1 MLKIVVLLKQ
11 TFDTE
16 EKIVIKAGTVDE
28 NDAKFVINPY
38 DEYALEEALRQKER
52 LSGEVIAITCGPERA
67 QDALRTALAIG
78 ADEAIR
84 LDSASLP
91 DDSYAIAAVLAAVIA
106 SLSPDL
112 LLAGLFAVDSG
123 AGSVALQ
130 IAERLGLPHASSA
143 VKLTL
148 LSKDEWAALPAESAL
163 QAAAPSHAARFALVE
178 GDIEGDTKT
187 VAIPLPAESVLQAAA
202 PLHAERF
209 ALVERDIEG
218 DTETVVI
225 PLPALITAQQ
235 GLNEPRYPSLP
246 GIMKAKRKP
255 LRVITPAELIS
266 SGALDA
272 ASITPRTVRAELLP
286 PPPRA
291 AGKRL
296 SGAPQEQAAALVSL
310 LREEAKLPL

>member
-16 EKIVIKAGTVDE
+16 EKITVTPAGVDE
-28 NDAKFVINPY
+28 RDAKFVINPY
-38 DEYALEEALRQKER
+38 DEYALEEALRQRE
-52 LSGEVIAITCGPERA
+52 LHGGEVIAVSCGPERA

-84 LDSASLP
+84 LDSADVP
-91 DDSYAIAAVLAAVIA
+91 DDGSSVAAALAAVIQPLA
-106 SLSPDL
+106 PDL

-123 AGSVALQ
+123 SGSVALQ
-130 IAERLGLPHASSA
+130 VAEQLQLPHASSA
-143 VKLTL
+143 VKVTILRAEEL
-148 LSKDEWAALPAESAL
+148 GALAGGGTNN
-163 QAAAPSHAARFALVE
+163 AAAMLS
-178 GDIEGDTKT
+178 G
-187 VAIPLPAESVLQAAA
+187 
-202 PLHAERF
+202 ERY
-209 ALVERDIEG
+209 ALVERDVEG
-218 DTETVVI
+218 DTETVSI

-255 LRVITPAELIS
+255 LRTVTLEELIS
-266 SGALDA
+266 SGAI
-272 ASITPRTVRAELLP
+272 SSESVSPRTSRSELLS

-296 SGAPQEQAAALVSL
+296 PGAPAEQATALVSL
-310 LREEAKLPL
+310 LREEAKLL

>member
-1 MLKIVVLLKQ
+1 MKIVVLLKQ

-16 EKIVIKAGTVDE
+16 EKITVTAAGIDE
-28 NDAKFVINPY
+28 RDAKFVINPY
-38 DEYALEEALRQKER
+38 DEFALEEALRQRE
-52 LSGEVIAITCGPERA
+52 LLGGTVIALTCGPERA

-84 LDSASLP
+84 LDNTALP
-91 DDSYAIAAVLAAVIA
+91 DDNSSVAAAIAAVIKPLA
-106 SLSPDL
+106 PDL

-130 IAERLGLPHASSA
+130 VAERLQLPHASAA
-143 VKLTL
+143 VKVNLISAAEL
-148 LSKDEWAALPAESAL
+148 GALS
-163 QAAAPSHAARFALVE
+163 
-178 GDIEGDTKT
+178 T
-187 VAIPLPAESVLQAAA
+187 VGVLSTASPLS
-202 PLHAERF
+202 AERY

-218 DTETVVI
+218 DTETVTV

-255 LRVITPAELIS
+255 LRTITLEELIS
-266 SGALDA
+266 SRAL
-272 ASITPRTVRAELLP
+272 SPGSLSPRTERKQLLP

-296 SGAPQEQAAALVSL
+296 PGAPAEQAAALVAL
-310 LREEAKLPL
+310 LRDEAKLL

>member
-1 MLKIVVLLKQ
+1 MKIVVLLKQ

-16 EKIVIKAGTVDE
+16 EKIIVTAAGVDE

-38 DEYALEEALRQKER
+38 DEYALEEALRQRER
-52 LSGEVIAITCGPERA
+52 LGGEVIAVTCGPERS

-84 LDSASLP
+84 LDSGSLP
-91 DDSYAIAAVLAAVIA
+91 DDGSAVAAALAAIIKP
-106 SLSPDL
+106 LSPDL

-143 VKLTL
+143 VKLTIL
-148 LSKDEWAALPAESAL
+148 TAAELSALPKEGVLLEAGASSAG
-163 QAAAPSHAARFALVE
+163 RFV
-178 GDIEGDTKT
+178 
-187 VAIPLPAESVLQAAA
+187 
-202 PLHAERF
+202 
-209 ALVERDIEG
+209 LVERDIEG
-218 DTETVVI
+218 DTETVSL
-225 PLPALITAQQ
+225 PLPALVTAQQ

-255 LRVITPAELIS
+255 LRTVTLQELVN
-266 SGALDA
+266 SGSL
-272 ASITPRTVRAELLP
+272 ASESVAPRTSRSLLLP

-296 SGAPQEQAAALVSL
+296 PGAPAEQAAALVSL

>member
-16 EKIVIKAGTVDE
+16 EKIVLTPSGVDE
-28 NDAKFVINPY
+28 RDAKFVINPY
-38 DEYALEEALRQKER
+38 DEYALEEALRLREQ
-52 LSGEVIAITCGPERA
+52 LGGTVIALTCGPDRSQE
-67 QDALRTALAIG
+67 ALRTALAIG

-84 LDSASLP
+84 LDSAALP
-91 DDSYAIAAVLAAVIA
+91 DDSTSIASALAAVIGPLA
-106 SLSPDL
+106 PDI

-130 IAERLGLPHASSA
+130 IAQQLSLPHATSA
-143 VKLTL
+143 VKVTIVTAEELNSLPAAGL
-148 LSKDEWAALPAESAL
+148 LSSPTA
-163 QAAAPSHAARFALVE
+163 V
-178 GDIEGDTKT
+178 T
-187 VAIPLPAESVLQAAA
+187 
-202 PLHAERF
+202 AERY
-209 ALVERDIEG
+209 ALVERDVEG
-218 DTETVVI
+218 DTETVSI

-255 LRVITPAELIS
+255 LRTVTLEELTGSGLLAPDSIS
-266 SGALDA
+266 A
-272 ASITPRTVRAELLP
+272 RTERTQLLP

-296 SGAPQEQAAALVSL
+296 PGAPAEQAAALISL
-310 LREEAKLPL
+310 LREEAKLL

>member
-1 MLKIVVLLKQ
+1 MKIVVLLKQ

-16 EKIVIKAGTVDE
+16 EKIIVTAAGVDE
-28 NDAKFVINPY
+28 SDAKFVINPY
-38 DEYALEEALRQKER
+38 DEYALEEALRQRER
-52 LSGEVIAITCGPERA
+52 LGGEVIAVTCGPERS

-84 LDSASLP
+84 LDSGSLP
-91 DDSYAIAAVLAAVIA
+91 DDGSAVAAALAAIIKP
-106 SLSPDL
+106 LSPDL

-143 VKLTL
+143 VKLTIL
-148 LSKDEWAALPAESAL
+148 TAAELSALPK
-163 QAAAPSHAARFALVE
+163 E
-178 GDIEGDTKT
+178 G
-187 VAIPLPAESVLQAAA
+187 VLLEAGTSS
-202 PLHAERF
+202 AERF

-218 DTETVVI
+218 DTETVSL
-225 PLPALITAQQ
+225 PLPALVTAQQ

-255 LRVITPAELIS
+255 LRTVTLQELANSGSLAAES
-266 SGALDA
+266 VA
-272 ASITPRTVRAELLP
+272 PRTSRSQLLP

-291 AGKRL
+291 TGKRL
-296 SGAPQEQAAALVSL
+296 PGAPAEQAAALVSL